1 VRIQRKQS
9 IKKSPPTYPSP
20 SRGEGKGGGG
30 SLYHRQQVLN
40 SEKGIA
46 LVMVLILAAIA
57 LMIMAGLIFMVTS
70 STQISGMQK
79 RYKTALEAGKDAA
92 EIIYQFIGLRGD
104 PTDTE
109 SFKNLLSSSINPVI
123 NTQAGCSGY
132 DLAGASYTGLATKLN
147 TPTYIESPPGS
158 GILVPNWTVD
168 CYSSMSIDKLTYDLK
183 YEFSSLGNPTYT
195 VYAKIV
201 DTVEGNSA
209 PDKGLGGKGVV
220 VSGSGEVTVA
230 SMPYLYTVE
239 VDAQNAANPL
249 ERSKLSILYQ
259 Y

>member
-1 VRIQRKQS
+1 MRMQKKYS
-9 IKKSPPTYPSP
+9 AKKSPPTHPSP
-20 SRGEGKGGGG
+20 SRGEGKGGSG
-30 SLYHRQQVLN
+30 SLYHRLRVLN

-57 LMIMAGLIFMVTS
+57 LVIMAGLLFMVTS

-79 RYKTALEAGKDAA
+79 RYKTALEAGKGGA
-92 EIIYQFIGLRGD
+92 EITYQFIALRGED
-104 PTDTE
+104 AENDVL
-109 SFKNLLSSSINPVI
+109 KNLLASISPDISTPVACTGTDI
-123 NTQAGCSGY
+123 SGTTY
-132 DLAGASYTGLATKLN
+132 SGTGSTPGGFAAKLN
-147 TPTYIESPPGS
+147 TPTTS
-158 GILVPNWTVD
+158 W
-168 CYSSMSIDKLTYDLK
+168 SSACNRTMSINPSIVTSYDLK
-183 YEFSSLGNPTYT
+183 YELGSVGYPTYT

-220 VSGSGEVTVA
+220 TSGSGEVTVA

-239 VDAQNAANPL
+239 VDAQNAANPA